1 MIHNSPRLNAPVSPK
16 SRTNG
21 IARQIAKRAVL
32 SNVPVISSAKSAE
45 ERRVSVG
52 LE

>member
-16 SRTNG
+16 SRTKW
-21 IARQIAKRAVL
+21 IARQIAKRGL
-32 SNVPVISSAKSAE
+32 SNVPVISSAKCAE